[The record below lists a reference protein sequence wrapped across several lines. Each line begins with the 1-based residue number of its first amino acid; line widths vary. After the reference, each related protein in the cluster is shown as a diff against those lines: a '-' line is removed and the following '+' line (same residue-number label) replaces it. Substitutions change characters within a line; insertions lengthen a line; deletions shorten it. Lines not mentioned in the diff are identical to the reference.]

1 MTLDGH
7 PYAPRSPSAAVEAGV
22 GLVPE
27 ERRTEAL
34 ILTKSVAFNALLA
47 NLDKAVKSPL
57 LPLIDGQKRKTHAE
71 AIVRDLAI
79 KTDSIDKAVGKLS
92 GGNQQK
98 VVIGRWLLKKPR
110 VLILDEPTRGVDIGA
125 RAEIHRLIRKL
136 ADDGMAVIVISSDP
150 DELPDLSD
158 RVLVM
163 AEGRVVRELRGEGI
177 SRAAIIE
184 ASYQAKDHSG
194 KR

>member
-1 MTLDGH
+1 
-7 PYAPRSPSAAVEAGV
+7 
-22 GLVPE
+22 VPE

-34 ILTKSVAFNALLA
+34 ILTKSIAFNALLA
-47 NLDKAVKSPL
+47 NLEKIVRSPL
-57 LPLIDGQKRKTHAE
+57 LPLIDGQKRKTLAE
-71 AIVRDLAI
+71 AIMRDLAV

-98 VVIGRWLLKKPR
+98 VVIGRWLLKRPR

-163 AEGRVVRELRGEGI
+163 AEGCVVRELRGEAI
-177 SRAAIIE
+177 SRTAIIE
-184 ASYQAKDHSG
+184 ASYRAKEQSG